1 MQERVIKI
9 ILPEELKDPALELLD
24 AEEGIFYW
32 LEESNSTN
40 VVISILVDSGQ
51 TEKLMDDFERRF
63 GRIED
68 FKLIV
73 LPVEASLPRKKEEE
87 KPVAEPKVKA
97 KQKKSMRISREELYA
112 DIVGST
118 KMSNI
123 YLIFVVLSTIV
134 AAIGLM
140 RDNVAV
146 IIGAMVIAPFLGPS
160 VALALSATLG
170 DNKLRNDALK
180 ATIVGFSLVIFLSA
194 LIGYFFA
201 VDPGIPEIASRTQAG
216 IPDILLALASGAAGV
231 LAFTTGAPAVVI
243 GVMVAVALLPPLTVF
258 GLLMGSG
265 EYNLAMGASLVFL
278 TNIICINLA
287 GITTFLLQGVSPRIW
302 WEANKAKKA
311 TRKTLATWTITL
323 GFLIVVILLWT
334 N

>member
-9 ILPEELKDPALELLD
+9 ILPEEFKDPAQELLD
-24 AEEGIFYW
+24 ADASIFYW

-63 GRIED
+63 GHTED

-87 KPVAEPKVKA
+87 KPVSEPKVKA

-194 LIGYFFA
+194 FIGYLFA

-287 GITTFLLQGVSPRIW
+287 GITTFLLQGVSPRSW
-302 WEANKAKKA
+302 WEAKKAKKA

-323 GFLIVVILLWT
+323 GFLIVVILLWS

>member
-1 MQERVIKI
+1 
-9 ILPEELKDPALELLD
+9 
-24 AEEGIFYW
+24 
-32 LEESNSTN
+32 
-40 VVISILVDSGQ
+40 
-51 TEKLMDDFERRF
+51 MDDFERRF
-63 GRIED
+63 GHTED
-68 FKLIV
+68 YKLIV

-87 KPVAEPKVKA
+87 KPEPEQEVKT
-97 KQKKSMRISREELYA
+97 KPKKSTRISREELYA

-258 GLLMGSG
+258 GLLMGCG

-287 GITTFLLQGVSPRIW
+287 GISTFLLQGVSPRSW

-311 TRKTLATWTITL
+311 TRKTLAIWTFTL
-323 GFLIVVILLWT
+323 GFLIVVILLWS

>member
-1 MQERVIKI
+1 M
-9 ILPEELKDPALELLD
+9 
-24 AEEGIFYW
+24 
-32 LEESNSTN
+32 
-40 VVISILVDSGQ
+40 LVDSSQ
-51 TEKLMDDFERRF
+51 TENLMDDFERKF
-63 GRIED
+63 SHTEN

-87 KPVAEPKVKA
+87 KPEPEPEVKT
-97 KQKKSMRISREELYA
+97 KQKKSTRISREELYA

-140 RDNVAV
+140 KNNVAV

-180 ATIVGFSLVIFLSA
+180 ATIAGFSLVIFLSA

-265 EYNLAMGASLVFL
+265 EYHLAIGAFLLFL

-287 GITTFLLQGVSPRIW
+287 GVSTFLLQGVSPRNW
-302 WEANKAKKA
+302 WEANRAKKA
-311 TRKTLATWTITL
+311 SRKTMVIWIITL
-323 GFLIVVILLWT
+323 SSLVVVILLW
-334 N
+334 NK